1 MTFFSGTSS
10 FYVPLDARDYSLDI
24 PRVPAARIRPRRFAF
39 FSKIVRTVLRRI
51 LPRALTVENELKP
64 RVGADALAK
73 FMYPEL
79 TLVTAFFVR
88 RWLPSVYRIDLK
100 LPTLDSRTMILVV
113 LEQLV

>member
-1 MTFFSGTSS
+1 MLVITLSISLVFPPLEFVRGVSRSS
-10 FYVPLDARDYSLDI
+10 R
-24 PRVPAARIRPRRFAF
+24 
-39 FSKIVRTVLRRI
+39 KIVRTVLRRI